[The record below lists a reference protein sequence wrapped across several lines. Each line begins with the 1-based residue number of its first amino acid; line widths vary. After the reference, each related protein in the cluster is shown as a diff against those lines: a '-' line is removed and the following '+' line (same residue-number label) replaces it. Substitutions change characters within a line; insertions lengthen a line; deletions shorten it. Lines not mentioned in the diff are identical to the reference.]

1 MLYVILNAAMSID
14 GKISSRSNDSSFSSK
29 MDLVRV
35 HKLRASVDG
44 IVIGISTVLEDNPM
58 LNVRY
63 FSTGTKNPAR
73 IIIDSKAR
81 IPLNTRIIRSSME
94 IPTIIAATPKA
105 SSKKIKALEK
115 AGARVLFSGKGKV
128 DIKNLFEV
136 LESLNIKK
144 ILVEGGGEINWSVLK
159 LGLADELIVT
169 ISPVVIGGRDAKT
182 LVEGEGMAN
191 ITNGIKMK
199 LSKTVIQNK
208 NEIVLYYKLR

>member
-1 MLYVILNAAMSID
+1 MYVILNAAMSID

-63 FSTGTKNPAR
+63 FSTRTKNPAR

-94 IPTIIAATPKA
+94 IQTIIAATDKA
-105 SSKKIKALEK
+105 SSKKIKELEK

-136 LESLNIKK
+136 LESLDIKK

-159 LGLADELIVT
+159 FGLADELIVT
-169 ISPVVIGGRDAKT
+169 ISPVVIGGRNAKT
-182 LVEGEGMAN
+182 LVEGEGIAN